1 MAQMTRLGEVIT
13 LAELERDPYPI
24 YAQLRA
30 EEPVSWV
37 PAVNLWLVTR
47 WDNVHAIG
55 LDHARFSADLAD
67 STLTRTLGHHMMHA
81 DDAYHQRV
89 RSIVEPALQPGNV
102 RARAESFVPQLI
114 DELLAAFREHGEVDL
129 VSAFSEPLSVRA
141 LQHVLGMQ
149 DIDFRLLQR
158 WFVELA
164 TGGSNFERDPA
175 KQALG
180 DRAGREVDAALAPI
194 LDRLE
199 ATPDDSL
206 LAAMLQTGADG
217 ERLTRAEIGANA
229 KLTILGGMQE
239 PRDVTSSTIFGLL
252 SHPEQAAAV
261 RADRALVRRAVEE
274 AMRWVSPVGTLT
286 RETTEPVTLSGVT
299 LPKGTRLGAVLAS
312 ANRDEQHWSN
322 PDAFDIHRRE
332 GAHLAFGIG
341 PHFCVGAWLA
351 RYEARLAVT
360 ALFDQLR
367 NLRLDPDRPPDY
379 RGWEFRGPA
388 HLHVRWDV

>member
-1 MAQMTRLGEVIT
+1 MAQVTRLGEAIT

-24 YAQLRA
+24 YARLRA

-37 PAVNLWLVTR
+37 SAVNLWLVTR
-47 WDNVHAIG
+47 WDDVHAIG
-55 LDHARFSADLAD
+55 LDHARYSANLAD

-89 RSIVEPALQPGNV
+89 RAAVEPALQPGGI
-102 RARAESFVPQLI
+102 RARAEALMPRLV
-114 DELLAAFREHGEVDL
+114 DELLGQFRNRGEVDL
-129 VSAFSEPLSVRA
+129 VTAFSEPLSVRT

-149 DIDFRLLQR
+149 DIASEKLQR

-180 DRAGREVDAALAPI
+180 DRASREVDAALAPV

-199 ATPDDSL
+199 ETPDDSL
-206 LAAMLQTGADG
+206 LSAMLHAGGGG
-217 ERLTRAEIGANA
+217 ERLTRAEIGANV

-239 PRDVTSSTIFGLL
+239 PRDVISSTIFGLL

-261 RADRALVRRAVEE
+261 RVDRTLARKAVEE
-274 AMRWVSPVGTLT
+274 AMRWISPVGTLT
-286 RETTEPVTLSGVT
+286 RETTEPVILCGVS
-299 LPKGTRLGAVLAS
+299 LPEGTRIGAVLAS
-312 ANRDEQHWSN
+312 ANRDERHWSN
-322 PDAFDIHRRE
+322 PDAFDLQRRE

-351 RYEARLAVT
+351 RYEARQAVT
-360 ALFDQLR
+360 TLLEQLP
-367 NLRLDPDRPPDY
+367 NLRLDPDQPVKY
-379 RGWEFRGPA
+379 RGWEFRGPT
-388 HLHVRWDV
+388 HLHLRWDA

>member
-1 MAQMTRLGEVIT
+1 MAQVTRLGAAIT
-13 LAELERDPYPI
+13 LAELERDPYPF
-24 YAQLRA
+24 YARLRN

-47 WDNVHAIG
+47 WEDVHAIG

-89 RSIVEPALQPGNV
+89 RSVVEPALQPGGV
-102 RARAESFVPQLI
+102 RARAENFTPQLV
-114 DELLAAFREHGEVDL
+114 DELLGAFREHGKVDL
-129 VSAFSEPLSVRA
+129 VASFSEPLSVRA

-149 DIDFRLLQR
+149 EIDFRLLQR

-180 DRAGREVDAALAPI
+180 DRASREIDAALAPI

-199 ATPDDSL
+199 ATSDDSL
-206 LAAMLQTGADG
+206 LSAMLHGGADG
-217 ERLTRAEIGANA
+217 ARLTRAEIGANV

-239 PRDVTSSTIFGLL
+239 PRDVISSTIFGLL

-261 RADRALVRRAVEE
+261 RADRSLVRKAVEE

-286 RETTEPVTLSGVT
+286 RETTKPVTLSRVT
-299 LPKGTRLGAVLAS
+299 LPEGTRLGAVLAS
-312 ANRDEQHWSN
+312 ANRDERHWSN

-360 ALFDQLR
+360 ALFDQLP
-367 NLRLDPDRPPDY
+367 NLRLNLDCPPQF
-379 RGWEFRGPA
+379 RGWEFRGPTN
-388 HLHVRWDV
+388 LDVVWDT